1 MTGAIQ
7 SKCDCP
13 AQVFSVFI
21 GMAAISQSIGGYV
34 GARIPRSAAI
44 AIFGFIQASGFL
56 TAALVHSFP
65 MALLFA
71 AIFGAGF
78 GGRNPPTTAIRGDYF
93 GKKAFATIGGISS
106 APMYAFMLAAAS
118 CSTRPGA
125 TRLLSWLRRFGH
137 DERCV
142 VLASQGTDDHPLG
155 EEDFHHPQAK

>member
-1 MTGAIQ
+1 MAMTGAIQ

-34 GARIPRSAAI
+34 GDRIPRSAAV

-56 TAALVHSFP
+56 TAALIHSFP
-65 MALLFA
+65 MAMLFA

-78 GGRNPPTTAIRGDYF
+78 GVRNPPTTAIRGDYF

-106 APMYAFMLAAAS
+106 APMYAFLLAAAFLFD
-118 CSTRPGA
+118 A
-125 TRLLSWLRRFGH
+125 TGSYTVAF
-137 DERCV
+137 
-142 VLASQGTDDHPLG
+142 LATEVWG
-155 EEDFHHPQAK
+155 